1 MDVVVCMKQVPDVE
15 GRIVVEKG
23 TVSMQ
28 GLLPSYVINP
38 LDLLAIEEALR
49 IRELAGQGQVT
60 LVSLG
65 NSSTEESL
73 RRGIA
78 LGADEAILLCDP
90 AFDNSDSFITA
101 LLLAKVISTLPH
113 DLVLC
118 GQRADDSQAGQVGA
132 YLAIMLSLPLVQ
144 GAVNI
149 EANLAAGKLQ
159 VQRKLEKGNRE
170 IVECPLPALLTVEAG
185 LNTPRHATIK
195 GVLKSRKQEI
205 IRYDLERLG
214 LSPEDVGVS
223 GSKVRVTHISPPK
236 PKMKGLFVPD
246 SKLSSVDKL
255 KAIMG
260 GGLVQKKSDFLEGD
274 PKNIAAQLVKIL
286 KQQKFVPE

>member
-1 MDVVVCMKQVPDVE
+1 MNVVVCVKQVPDVE

-38 LDLLAIEEALR
+38 LDLLAIEEAMQLK
-49 IRELAGQGQVT
+49 ELDGQGQVT

-65 NSSTEESL
+65 TTSSEEAL

-78 LGADEAILLCDP
+78 MGADDAILLCDP
-90 AFDNSDSFITA
+90 DFDSSDSYATA
-101 LLLAKVISTLPH
+101 LLLAKVVSAIPY

-118 GQRADDSQAGQVGA
+118 GQMADDSQAGQVGT
-132 YLAIMLSLPLVQ
+132 YLALMLGIPLVS
-144 GAVNI
+144 GIVNI
-149 EANLAAGKLQ
+149 EANLESKKL
-159 VQRKLEKGNRE
+159 VMQRKLEKGNRE
-170 IVECPLPALLTVEAG
+170 VVECPLPALLTVEAG
-185 LNTPRHATIK
+185 LNTPRHATIR
-195 GVLKSRKQEI
+195 GVLKARKQEI
-205 IRYDLERLG
+205 EQRNSKHLG
-214 LSPEDVGVS
+214 LTAEEVGLS
-223 GSKVRVTHISPPK
+223 GSKVRITHISPPK

-274 PKNIAAQLVKIL
+274 PREVASQLVQIL
-286 KQQKFVPE
+286 KQQKFVAD

>member
-1 MDVVVCMKQVPDVE
+1 MNIVVCVKQVPDIE

-28 GLLPSYVINP
+28 GLLISEVINP

-49 IRELAGQGQVT
+49 IKELDGQGQVT

-65 NSSTEESL
+65 SSSTEETL

-78 LGADEAILLCDP
+78 MGADEAILLCDP
-90 AFDNSDSFITA
+90 AFDNSDSFATA
-101 LLLAKVISTLPH
+101 CLLAKTISNIPY
-113 DLVLC
+113 DLILC

-132 YLAIMLSLPLVQ
+132 YLAIMLGIPLVQ
-144 GAVNI
+144 GVVHTEVNI
-149 EANLAAGKLQ
+149 ETKKLQ

-170 IVECPLPALLTVEAG
+170 VVECQMPALLTVEAG
-185 LNTPRHATIK
+185 LNTPRHATIR
-195 GVLKSRKQEI
+195 GVLKARKQEI
-205 IRYDLERLG
+205 ARRNAEQCG
-214 LSPEDVGVS
+214 LSPEEVGE
-223 GSKVRVTHISPPK
+223 GGLKVRVTHISPPK

-246 SKLSSVDKL
+246 SNLSSVDKL

-274 PKNIAAQLVKIL
+274 PKDIASQLIKIL
-286 KQQKFVPE
+286 KQQKFVPD